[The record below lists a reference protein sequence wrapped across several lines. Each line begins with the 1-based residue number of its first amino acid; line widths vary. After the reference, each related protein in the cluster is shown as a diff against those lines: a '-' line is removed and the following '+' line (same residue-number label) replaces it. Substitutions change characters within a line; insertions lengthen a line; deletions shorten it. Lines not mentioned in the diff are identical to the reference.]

1 MDGETMVWMRREG
14 ERQEECDFF
23 GAMGLYVEMGNTI
36 TSLAWLSCV
45 ATLIMSNRRL
55 SNLATRSGY

>member
-23 GAMGLYVEMGNTI
+23 GAVGLHVETGNTI
-36 TSLAWLSCV
+36 TSI
-45 ATLIMSNRRL
+45 TSNQPYFFII
-55 SNLATRSGY
+55 N